1 MHNFPMLDQ
10 IINNPNLSRHVIT
23 YQTGETLFLEG
34 DDTQDVYFLV
44 SGKVAILKG
53 RTKIAEIS
61 DEGAVF
67 GEMSF
72 LLGERRTA
80 TVKAINDIEVIRI
93 PKEELSTFISD
104 FPEVVREFAKYLA
117 RRLDETSQIM
127 YGLKEFSDQL
137 PDAVILTDK
146 DSNILSWN
154 NAAKN
159 LYGRE
164 ENQMRHRPAE
174 EIYEDPKE
182 YRAFLD
188 KVISEDA
195 IREKILM
202 VRHPD
207 KGIRHISTSTTALYD
222 GQHNFQ
228 GVLSLGRDVTSVEV
242 LERRYRRARRWLIPS
257 LVLLVVL
264 TAGIFF
270 GYPYFSKGYKITDIR
285 KRELRDDLAVNSRL
299 LRSLLVKPF
308 EERDRS
314 RTTLALKGFFDVQK
328 GITTPYIGLMLLNKD
343 KKVFDVYS
351 IAPGVDVEGMVGTS
365 YADID
370 FEGGEDALY
379 KVLTL
384 YRAHKD
390 HPMGYRSVEIAFKLY
405 KDNNFLGW
413 LIFQVDMEVLK
424 RKYNV
429 DEKDLRKFHFG
440 EREKNGG

>member
-1 MHNFPMLDQ
+1 MLDQ
-10 IINNPNLSRHVIT
+10 IINSPSLNRYIISFK
-23 YQTGETLFLEG
+23 TGETLFLEG
-34 DDTQDVYFLV
+34 DDTQDIYFLL
-44 SGKVAILKG
+44 SGKVAVLKG
-53 RTKIAEIS
+53 RTRIAEIS
-61 DEGAVF
+61 DEGSVF

-72 LLGERRTA
+72 LLGEKRTA
-80 TVKAINDIEVIRI
+80 TVKAINDIKVIRI
-93 PKEELSTFISD
+93 PKEELSTFLNE

-146 DSNILSWN
+146 DGNILSWN
-154 NAAKN
+154 NAAAN

-164 ENQMRHRPAE
+164 ENQMRHRSAE

-202 VRHPD
+202 VRHPER
-207 KGIRHISTSTTALYD
+207 GMRHISTSTTALYD

-242 LERRYRRARRWLIPS
+242 LERRYQRTRRWLIPS

-264 TAGIFF
+264 ISGIFF

-308 EERDRS
+308 EEGDRS
-314 RTTLALKGFFDVQK
+314 GTTLVLKGFFDVQK
-328 GITTPYIGLMLLNKD
+328 GITTPYIGLVLLNKD

-351 IAPGVDVEGMVGTS
+351 IEPGVDVEEMVGSS
-365 YADID
+365 YADIHFKGD
-370 FEGGEDALY
+370 EDALY

-390 HPMGYRSVEIAFKLY
+390 HPMGYKGTEIAFKLY
-405 KDNNFLGW
+405 KDNNLLGW

-440 EREKNGG
+440 ESEKNSE

>member
-1 MHNFPMLDQ
+1 
-10 IINNPNLSRHVIT
+10 
-23 YQTGETLFLEG
+23 
-34 DDTQDVYFLV
+34 
-44 SGKVAILKG
+44 
-53 RTKIAEIS
+53 
-61 DEGAVF
+61 
-67 GEMSF
+67 MSF
-72 LLGERRTA
+72 LLGEKRTA
-80 TVKAINDIEVIRI
+80 TVKAINDIKVIRI
-93 PKEELSTFISD
+93 PKEELSTFLSD

-146 DSNILSWN
+146 DGNILSWN
-154 NAAKN
+154 NAATN

-164 ENQMRHRPAE
+164 ETEMRHRSAE

-202 VRHPD
+202 VRHPEE
-207 KGIRHISTSTTALYD
+207 GIRHISTSTTALYD

-228 GVLSLGRDVTSVEV
+228 GILSLGRDVTSVEV
-242 LERRYRRARRWLIPS
+242 LERRYQRARRWLIPS

-264 TAGIFF
+264 IAGIFF
-270 GYPYFSKGYKITDIR
+270 AYPYFSKGYRITDIR
-285 KRELRDDLAVNSRL
+285 KRELRDDLSVNSRL

-308 EERDRS
+308 EEGDRS

-351 IAPGVDVEGMVGTS
+351 IEPGVDAEGMVGTS

-390 HPMGYRSVEIAFKLY
+390 HPMGYRNTEIAFKLY

-413 LIFQVDMEVLK
+413 LIFQVDMGVLK
-424 RKYNV
+424 RRYNV

-440 EREKNGG
+440 ESEKNGG

>member
-1 MHNFPMLDQ
+1 MLDQ
-10 IINNPNLSRHVIT
+10 IINNPSLSRYVT
-23 YQTGETLFLEG
+23 AFKTGETLFLEG
-34 DDTQDVYFLV
+34 DDTQDIYFLV

-53 RTKIAEIS
+53 IKKIAEIS
-61 DEGAVF
+61 DEGSAF

-72 LLGERRTA
+72 LLGEKRTA
-80 TVKAINDIEVIRI
+80 TAKAINDIKTIKI
-93 PKEELSTFISD
+93 PKEELPTFLGE
-104 FPEVVREFAKYLA
+104 FPEVVKEFARYLA
-117 RRLDETSQIM
+117 RRLDETSQIL
-127 YGLKEFSDQL
+127 YGLKEFCDRL

-146 DSNILSWN
+146 DGNILSWN
-154 NAAKN
+154 KAAEN

-164 ENQMRHRPAE
+164 ENHMRHRSAE

-182 YRAFLD
+182 YKSFLD
-188 KVISEDA
+188 KVVSQDA
-195 IREKILM
+195 VREKTLM
-202 VRHPD
+202 VRHPE

-242 LERRYRRARRWLIPS
+242 LERRYKRTRRWLIPS
-257 LVLLVVL
+257 FVLLGVL
-264 TAGIFF
+264 LAGIFF

-299 LRSLLVKPF
+299 LRSLLIKPF
-308 EERDRS
+308 EAGDRS

-328 GITTPYIGLMLLNKD
+328 GITTPYTGLVLLNKD
-343 KKVFDVYS
+343 KKVFDAYS
-351 IAPGVDVEGMVGTS
+351 NEPGVDVEGMVGSS

-370 FEGGEDALY
+370 LEGGEDPLY

-390 HPMGYRSVEIAFKLY
+390 HPMGYRSTEIAFKLY

-413 LIFQVDMEVLK
+413 LIFQMDMEVLK
-424 RKYNV
+424 HKYNA
-429 DEKDLRKFHFG
+429 DEKELRKFHFEESETNAG
-440 EREKNGG
+440 